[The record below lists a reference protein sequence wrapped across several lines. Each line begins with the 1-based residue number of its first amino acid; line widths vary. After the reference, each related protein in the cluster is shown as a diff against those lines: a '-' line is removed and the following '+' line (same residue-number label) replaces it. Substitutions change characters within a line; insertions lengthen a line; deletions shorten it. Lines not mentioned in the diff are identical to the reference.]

1 MSNTRTGSGTSGG
14 APSKSASGR
23 RGEKPAIG
31 RQGEKAASVKAPKSA
46 LGAKATPP
54 KPPSNR
60 AERTAERREAIIEAA
75 LDEFISRGFTATRID
90 DVARRA
96 GVAKGTIYLHF
107 KDKESMFEELIRTAL
122 VPLIGRLHAPPPSG
136 GSVRDAVEAFARTFI
151 QEVAATRRG
160 DIVRL
165 IVAEG
170 PRFPSIA
177 DFYYREVV
185 SRGLAGMRGLIELAV
200 SRGEIQQ
207 KNLARFPQILVA
219 PAIIAVIWQS
229 LFSRHAPLDATE
241 MFRVHLDLI
250 FGERRTT

>member
-31 RQGEKAASVKAPKSA
+31 RQGEKVASVKAPKSA
-46 LGAKATPP
+46 LGTKATSP

-122 VPLIGRLHAPPPSG
+122 VPLIGRLHAPPPIG

-151 QEVAATRRG
+151 QEVASTRRG

-185 SRGLAGMRGLIELAV
+185 SRGLAGMRALIELAV

>member
-1 MSNTRTGSGTSGG
+1 MKKVDPKTATLS
-14 APSKSASGR
+14 
-23 RGEKPAIG
+23 KPAQG
-31 RQGEKAASVKAPKSA
+31 RVAIRAARAKAAKMVSPKLPA
-46 LGAKATPP
+46 AKPA
-54 KPPSNR
+54 SNR
-60 AERTAERREAIIEAA
+60 AERAAERRAAIIEAA
-75 LDEFISRGFTATRID
+75 LDEFTARGFAATRLD
-90 DVARRA
+90 DIAKRA

-107 KDKESMFEELIRTAL
+107 KDKESMFEELIRTAI
-122 VPLIGRLHAPPPSG
+122 VPLIGRMHAPPPIG

-185 SRGLAGMRGLIELAV
+185 SRGLAGMRALIELAV
-200 SRGEIQQ
+200 SRGEIQH

-219 PAIIAVIWQS
+219 PAIISVIWQS
-229 LFSRHAPLDATE
+229 LFSRHAPLYAIE

-250 FGERRTT
+250 FC

>member
-1 MSNTRTGSGTSGG
+1 MV
-14 APSKSASGR
+14 SA
-23 RGEKPAIG
+23 KVP
-31 RQGEKAASVKAPKSA
+31 
-46 LGAKATPP
+46 AKAL
-54 KPPSNR
+54 SNR
-60 AERTAERREAIIEAA
+60 AERTAERRAAIIEAA
-75 LDEFISRGFTATRID
+75 LDEFIARGFTATRLD
-90 DVARRA
+90 DVAKRA

-122 VPLIGRLHAPPPSG
+122 VPMIGRLQAPPPIG
-136 GSVRDAVEAFARTFI
+136 GSVRDAIEGFAENFI
-151 QEVAATRRG
+151 REVASTRRA

-170 PRFPSIA
+170 PRFPAVA

-185 SRGLAGMRGLIELAV
+185 SRGLAGMRALIELGIA
-200 SRGEIQQ
+200 RGEIHH
-207 KNLARFPQILVA
+207 KSLARFPQIMVA
-219 PAIIAVIWQS
+219 PALIAVIWQS